1 MASNSTKFQWNPEMT
16 ENLIKCLQN
25 YKLMMRY
32 KSKDFDE
39 DRPAQYRFIREARS
53 YGSDTKEDGDFFVPE
68 KPCKMLLSVEK
79 SCHQRY

>member
-1 MASNSTKFQWNPEMT
+1 M
-16 ENLIKCLQN
+16 C
-25 YKLMMRY
+25 YKI
-32 KSKDFDE
+32 KDFDE

-79 SCHQRY
+79 SCHQRYQSQKKSRKKRQIRVSNKATKEFQKK